1 MKVIHFISGGDT
13 GGARTHVHLLLKLL
27 NQDLTATLV
36 CFTDGPFA
44 QDAAALGI
52 PTVVMSDRLPVLLP
66 KLRRMI
72 REGGYDLIHC
82 HGSRGN
88 LMGAL
93 LKPGLGLPVITT
105 VHSDPRLDYLGRPA
119 ARLVYGSLNAFAL
132 RRMDDWIG
140 VSDVMRELLIKRGC
154 APDRVFAIYNGVE
167 FHPPVQRDEAK
178 RLAYLRSLGLE
189 ASADSVVVGI
199 AARMDPVKDLSTLL
213 RGFAKAYAAQPRL
226 RLLIAGEGQ
235 ERERLEALAR
245 ELGIAS
251 VTCFAG
257 WRDDMPDFYRA
268 LDVNTLTSLSE
279 TFPYALTEGAREA
292 LPAVSTR
299 VGGVPSLIAD
309 GETGYLIEPG
319 DFELLGTR
327 LAELA
332 ADALL
337 RQKLGR
343 ALYEKAARDFSAQAT
358 CRRQEEIYRGILTEW
373 KRRRNTGRSGVLVC
387 GAYGMYNAGD
397 EAVLDAVL
405 SEMRAIDPFMPLTVL
420 SRDPAE
426 TAATH
431 SVRALHSFRVLS
443 MLRCMRRSELF
454 LSGGGSLIQ
463 DVTSSRSLWYYLWT
477 LLAARRC
484 GCKVMMYGCGVG
496 PVLRAGNRRRAG
508 RVISRCVDAATL
520 RESGSLEALRSLG
533 VSGPDIALA
542 AEPALG
548 LPPAPD
554 AELDRLFHRLGIPA
568 NGRCFCVC
576 VRRWPGI
583 RDKLPFFAAAA
594 RHVWQRYGLTPVILS
609 VNQKQDRDSAQA
621 LRDLLT
627 PDVPCHLVTEAMR
640 VPELIGF
647 IARMEGILSMRL
659 HVLIFAASQ
668 ATPMAGVSYD
678 PKVASFLDYAEA
690 RSYLDYAALERPE
703 QLLDIIDE
711 ALGADRAALRE
722 ATDRLLALERRN
734 GAVAR
739 RLLEE
744 GRA

>member
-1 MKVIHFISGGDT
+1 MKVIHLISGGDT

-27 NQDLTATLV
+27 NQDHSATLV

-52 PTVVMSDRLPVLLP
+52 PTVVLRGSLPAALRQ
-66 KLRRMI
+66 LRRMI
-72 REGGYDLIHC
+72 RDGGYELVHC

-140 VSDVMRELLIKRGC
+140 VSDAMRDLLIQRGC

-167 FHPPVQRDEAK
+167 FTRPARRDETA
-178 RLAYLRSLGLE
+178 RLAYLRALGLD
-189 ASADSVVVGI
+189 ADADSVVVGI

-213 RGFAKAYAAQPRL
+213 RGFAKACAVQPRL

-235 ERERLEALAR
+235 EREALEALAR
-245 ELGIAS
+245 ELGIAA

-268 LDVNTLTSLSE
+268 LDINVLTSLSE

-299 VGGVPSLIAD
+299 VGGVPKLISD

-319 DFELLGTR
+319 DAEALGTR

-332 ADALL
+332 ADPQL
-337 RQKLGR
+337 RQTLGR

-358 CRRQEEIYRGILTEW
+358 CRRQLEIYRGILTEW
-373 KRRRNTGRSGVLVC
+373 KRRHERGRSGVLVC

-405 SEMRAIDPFMPLTVL
+405 GEMRAIDPFMPLTVL
-420 SRDPAE
+420 SRDPSE

-431 SVRALHSFRVLS
+431 GVRALHSFRVLS
-443 MLRCMRRSELF
+443 MLRRMRRSELF

-477 LLAARRC
+477 LMAAKRC
-484 GCKVMMYGCGVG
+484 GCRVLMYGCGVG

-508 RVISRCVDAATL
+508 RVINRCVDAVTL
-520 RESGSLEALRSLG
+520 RESGSLETLRALG
-533 VSGPDIALA
+533 VTKPDIALA

-548 LPPAPD
+548 LAPAPD
-554 AELDRLFHRLGIPA
+554 AELDRLFQRLGIPPA
-568 NGRCFCVC
+568 ARCFCVC

-583 RDKLPFFAAAA
+583 GEKLPLFAAAA
-594 RHVWQRYGLTPVILS
+594 RHVWARYGLTPVLLS
-609 VNQKQDRDSAQA
+609 VNPKQDGETVSA
-621 LRDLLT
+621 LRALLG
-627 PDVPCHLVTEAMR
+627 PDIPCHLVTEPMR

-668 ATPMAGVSYD
+668 AIPMAGVSYD
-678 PKVASFLDYAEA
+678 PKVASFLDYVEA
-690 RSYLDYAALERPE
+690 RSYLDYAALARPE
-703 QLLDIIDE
+703 QLLDIVDA
-711 ALGADRAALRE
+711 ALGADRAALRA

-734 GAVAR
+734 GAAAR

-744 GRA
+744 GRT